1 MALCPCHHTNR
12 PKVDS
17 KQQQKEEEETDFYF
31 ICVININVSVWE
43 LNVKVKCK
51 YIMQVIKFKKTYK
64 GIILTNR
71 FYSQWVIRID
81 LVWMFFFLNFSH
93 CQSNVIVVCL
103 FFFYFGWWHCPSVS
117 HHISR
122 AIAPIYRP
130 KTNNTKKRRKHFVCI
145 DVTFHMHYISLNQ
158 FIS

>member
-103 FFFYFGWWHCPSVS
+103 FFFFTLAGGIAHQSLITSLAPSRLYIDQKPTIPKKEENISCVS
-117 HHISR
+117 TLRFICT
-122 AIAPIYRP
+122 IY
-130 KTNNTKKRRKHFVCI
+130 
-145 DVTFHMHYISLNQ
+145 L
-158 FIS
+158 

>member
-103 FFFYFGWWHCPSVS
+103 FFFLLWLVALPISLSS
-117 HHISR
+117 HLSR
-122 AIAPIYRP
+122 HRA
-130 KTNNTKKRRKHFVCI
+130 
-145 DVTFHMHYISLNQ
+145 YISTKNQ
-158 FIS
+158 Q